1 MTGEIFYLSCIAGF
15 CTTLGAILLF
25 IKRRWSNRSLAFFLG
40 LASGVMVGVVLFDM
54 LPSAFLFS
62 RFYIPALGL
71 VIGFIGLGFFDHIRM
86 HSISSSDSLLA
97 LGYLIMVGIMLHDL
111 PEGMAI
117 ALGSEMKERT
127 GLVIAVGISIHNI
140 PEGMAIAAPFLMGGM
155 KRSSI
160 FLKTLLIGLIT
171 PLGTLI
177 GQWAAQASP
186 SCMPALLGF
195 ASGVMIY
202 LVMFQLWPEARGR
215 DYTGRWFGLTAGMII
230 IALATYI

>member
-1 MTGEIFYLSCIAGF
+1 MTGEVFYLSCIAGF

-25 IKRRWSNRSLAFFLG
+25 VKRHWSNQSLAFFLG
-40 LASGVMVGVVLFDM
+40 LASGVMVAVVLFDM

-62 RFYIPALGL
+62 SFYIPLLGL
-71 VIGFIGLGFFDHIRM
+71 IAGFISLGVFDRLRM
-86 HSISSSDSLLA
+86 HRVSRSDSLLA

-117 ALGSEMKERT
+117 ALGGEMKERT
-127 GLVIAVGISIHNI
+127 GLVIAIGIAIHNI

-155 KRSSI
+155 RRYSI
-160 FLKTLLIGLIT
+160 FYKTLLIGLIT

-177 GQWAAQASP
+177 GELAAKAIP
-186 SCMPALLGF
+186 GCMPVLLGF

-202 LVMFQLWPEARGR
+202 LVAFQLWPEAKGR
-215 DYTGRWFGLTAGMII
+215 DRIGRWVGFIAGMIV
-230 IALATYI
+230 IALATFI